1 MCVVDCFLVDLYL
14 GGDVFDDC
22 DFLVVGCVVVM
33 EWYVQEQVVVFIYD
47 IDECVDDGFCGFVGV
62 VVIYVLVIVLV
73 VEVGVGLLREW
84 FDDVVVF
91 VFDV

>member
-1 MCVVDCFLVDLYL
+1 M
-14 GGDVFDDC
+14 
-22 DFLVVGCVVVM
+22 
-33 EWYVQEQVVVFIYD
+33 
-47 IDECVDDGFCGFVGV
+47 DDGFCGFVGV
-62 VVIYVLVIVLV
+62 VVVYVLVIVLV